1 MSALVRRE
9 TGAGRDETSHDDVLL
24 EAAEGVRLAVDR
36 GLGEHLGGLLEGR
49 RRDERLRRER
59 GLRDAEEE
67 RLGDA
72 GLAAALDHALV
83 LALED
88 VLLDLL
94 VDEEVRVA
102 DVLDAH
108 AAQHLTNDDL
118 DVLVVDGDALQAV
131 DLLDLVDEVRR
142 ELLLALD
149 AKDVVRVRRPVL
161 QRLARADAVARL
173 DVDVLALRDQ
183 VLARLIG
190 ERAAV
195 MAERRD
201 DDLALALGVLA
212 ERNLAVDLRDDGVV
226 LRLAGLE
233 ELGDARKT
241 TGDVLGLRGL
251 ARDLRDDVAR
261 LEQVA
266 VLDDDVRADRE
277 EVTRFER
284 RCSGA

>member
-1 MSALVRRE
+1 MNDSVESDAFVMPRSSGSAMP
-9 TGAGRDETSHDDVLL
+9 
-24 EAAEGVRLAVDR
+24 
-36 GLGEHLGGLLEGR
+36 GLPPR
-49 RRDERLRRER
+49 SMTRC
-59 GLRDAEEE
+59 
-67 RLGDA
+67 
-72 GLAAALDHALV
+72 V

-94 VDEEVRVA
+94 VDQEVRVA
-102 DVLDAH
+102 DVLDAD

-131 DLLDLVDEVRR
+131 DLLDLVDEPRR

-161 QRLARADAVARL
+161 QRLARANAVTRL

-183 VLARLIG
+183 VLARLVG
-190 ERAAV
+190 ERRAV
-195 MAERRD
+195 VAERRD

-212 ERNLAVDLRDDGVV
+212 EGNLAVDLRDDRVV

-233 ELGDARKT
+233 ELGDARQT
-241 TGDVLGLRGL
+241 AGDVLGLRGL
-251 ARDLRDDVAR
+251 ARDLRDDLAR

-277 EVTRFER
+277 EVARLER